1 MTKIFLTI
9 IIIIFSVLTLQS
21 QTKDTVYIVEK
32 DTIFIAEPESKI
44 EPVKYELGLLI
55 GYPGRYNI
63 AAIAHSE
70 NFLYKLSGG
79 FFGYPAGGQVEVG
92 FKIYEIDKTYYGV
105 SAGVGI
111 FAIDPILKEF
121 GFDNLREYFSI
132 KFLVS
137 SYGVYFSPGFSIDP
151 NDLYFPQLIGQL
163 GYAYQ
168 FR

>member
-44 EPVKYELGLLI
+44 EPVKYELGLLL

-79 FFGYPAGGQVEVG
+79 YFGYPAGGQVEVG
-92 FKIYEIDKTYYGV
+92 YKIDELNKIYYGI
-105 SAGVGI
+105 SAGVGFYSI
-111 FAIDPILKEF
+111 APVAKQL
-121 GFDNLREYFSI
+121 GLDNLREYFSI
-132 KFLVS
+132 NS
-137 SYGVYFSPGFSIDP
+137 IISIYGFFVSPGLSVYLD
-151 NDLYFPQLIGQL
+151 NLNFPQLILQV

>member
-1 MTKIFLTI
+1 MTKVLLTI
-9 IIIIFSVLTLQS
+9 VIIIFSVLTLHS

-32 DTIFIAEPESKI
+32 DTVFIAEPESKI

-79 FFGYPAGGQVEVG
+79 YFGYPAGGQVEVG
-92 FKIYEIDKTYYGV
+92 YKIDEIDKTYYGV
-105 SAGVGI
+105 SGGVGI
-111 FAIDPILKEF
+111 YAADPILKEF
-121 GFDNLREYFSI
+121 GIDNLREFFCINLIASA
-132 KFLVS
+132 
-137 SYGVYFSPGFSIDP
+137 YGFYLSPGF
-151 NDLYFPQLIGQL
+151 NFYFYDLYFPNLVLQV
-163 GYAYQ
+163 GYTYQ